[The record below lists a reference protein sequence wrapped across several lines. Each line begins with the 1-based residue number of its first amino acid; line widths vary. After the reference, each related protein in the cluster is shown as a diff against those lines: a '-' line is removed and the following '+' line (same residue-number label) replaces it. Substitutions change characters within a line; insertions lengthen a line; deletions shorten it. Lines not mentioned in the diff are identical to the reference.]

1 LAASSKKT
9 MTLLFVAIGLGVLGA
24 FLAMLYLNARESSL
38 RDLLKPKSALIGIVV
53 ASKDLLKGDVL
64 DGSTLSIRDVPE
76 NYVDNNAVRPEQFDA
91 IKGKVLQQNL
101 SAGRMLMSSYIGS
114 NFPLDFSDTIAL
126 KRRAMTI
133 QVDEMST
140 FTGLLRPGNRID
152 LFVNISIGDADEKSI
167 MPVLENVEVLTT
179 GRDSARD
186 YTEKVRFL
194 RGGIDA
200 GINQAFTTVTLNVT
214 AKEGAILASARDK
227 GDLLALLRNRED
239 NSGSGFSVISSNDVL
254 ANAKQLQR
262 KEELRRS
269 TEQLG
274 DSIVVGEDGVL
285 RTKDGVVLVNQNLVI
300 GADGTIRTKSGIDLS
315 SRGLTLNAKGEIV
328 DKDGNIIDPDSLLI
342 AADGTLMTQDGRVLD
357 GEKVKNLVGAKQL
370 ADGSV
375 LLADGSIIKGATL
388 DENGNLVM
396 ADGALIN
403 VEDVSN
409 VLNVGTSVDYLA
421 GGISKDGV
429 LTVQKLPVAK

>member
-1 LAASSKKT
+1 

>member
-1 LAASSKKT
+1 
-9 MTLLFVAIGLGVLGA
+9 
-24 FLAMLYLNARESSL
+24 
-38 RDLLKPKSALIGIVV
+38 
-53 ASKDLLKGDVL
+53 
-64 DGSTLSIRDVPE
+64 
-76 NYVDNNAVRPEQFDA
+76 
-91 IKGKVLQQNL
+91 
-101 SAGRMLMSSYIGS
+101 
-114 NFPLDFSDTIAL
+114 
-126 KRRAMTI
+126 
-133 QVDEMST
+133 
-140 FTGLLRPGNRID
+140 

-179 GRDSARD
+179 GRDSAHD

-194 RGGIDA
+194 RGGVDA

-239 NSGSGFSVISSNDVL
+239 NSGSGFSVISNNDVL
-254 ANAKQLQR
+254 ANAKQLAR

-269 TEQLG
+269 TEQLRN
-274 DSIVVGEDGVL
+274 SIVVGEDGVL
-285 RTKDGVVLVNQNLVI
+285 RNKDGVALVNQNLII
-300 GADGTIRTKSGIDLS
+300 GEDGTIRTKSGIDLS

-328 DKDGNIIDPDSLLI
+328 DKDGNIIDPDALLI

-388 DENGNLVM
+388 DANGNLVM
-396 ADGALIN
+396 TDGSLIN
-403 VEDVSN
+403 AEDVSN

-421 GGISKDGV
+421 GGISKDGI

>member
-1 LAASSKKT
+1 MAASSKKT

-91 IKGKVLQQNL
+91 IKGKILQQNL

-269 TEQLG
+269 TEQLS

-285 RTKDGVVLVNQNLVI
+285 RTKEGVALANQNLVI

-396 ADGALIN
+396 ADGSLNNA
-403 VEDVSN
+403 EDVSN

>member
-1 LAASSKKT
+1 

-76 NYVDNNAVRPEQFDA
+76 NYVDNNAVRPEQFEA
-91 IKGKVLQQNL
+91 IKGKILQQNL

-114 NFPLDFSDTIAL
+114 HFPLDFSDTIAL

-179 GRDSARD
+179 GRDSAHD

-194 RGGIDA
+194 RGGVDA

-239 NSGSGFSVISSNDVL
+239 NSGSGFSVISNNDVL
-254 ANAKQLQR
+254 ANAKQLAR

-269 TEQLG
+269 TEQLRN
-274 DSIVVGEDGVL
+274 SIVVGEDGVL
-285 RTKDGVVLVNQNLVI
+285 RNKDGVALVNQNLII
-300 GADGTIRTKSGIDLS
+300 GEDGTIRTKSGIDLS

-328 DKDGNIIDPDSLLI
+328 DKDGNIIDPDALLI

-388 DENGNLVM
+388 DANGNLVM
-396 ADGALIN
+396 TDGSLIN
-403 VEDVSN
+403 AEDVSN

-421 GGISKDGV
+421 GGISKDGI